1 MNNLEIPGIFSPH
14 FQVKHLSDCQFVC
27 LGSGLSDSLKHGKQ
41 YHSIQVLLSP
51 LQCLET
57 EFNKFIC

>member
-41 YHSIQVLLSP
+41 YHSNLCGKYANLMRG
-51 LQCLET
+51 
-57 EFNKFIC
+57 N